1 MNIKK
6 EITPFIELIAALLL
20 SFILILGAFHNIIK
34 PFYDYRKRPFVKRLK
49 SVAIWY
55 LDFIAQIFLVIAYLI
70 IQLGNFIKYMAT
82 FRFWKA
88 VKHIVHEIAYS
99 IDMLGNVTAG
109 ELIEDCITPLE
120 KTYFGLG
127 EITISAAI
135 GYCEWMARNGKPH
148 SLNKFGWWLSKML
161 NKAFNEKE
169 HCLRSY
175 RESITNHPLYGKKDF
190 LNRTI

>member
-6 EITPFIELIAALLL
+6 EITPFIELLAALIL
-20 SFILILGAFHNIIK
+20 SFLIVLGTLHNIIK
-34 PFYDYRKRPFVKRLK
+34 PLYDYRKRSLLKRIGSVLLWYVDFV
-49 SVAIWY
+49 
-55 LDFIAQIFLVIAYLI
+55 AQIFLVVSYLL
-70 IQLGNFIKYMAT
+70 IQLGDFIKYIAT

-109 ELIEDCITPLE
+109 ELIEDFVTPLE

-127 EITISAAI
+127 DITISAAI

-148 SLNKFGWWLSKML
+148 SLNKFGWWLSRTL
-161 NKAFNEKE
+161 NKAFNERE
-169 HCLRSY
+169 HCLKYY

-190 LNRTI
+190 LNTTI